1 MYRPLVIGYTKTD
14 SWFETECKKKTNEN
28 KITCTRH
35 PPTTMTVSDRW
46 N

>member
-14 SWFETECKKKTNEN
+14 SWFETECKKTNEN